1 MARTIRY
8 AAITSSNTSSASG
21 LLYRNIDAA
30 TGVTARAAPAINPAP
45 GPLTRRT
52 AAYSTPTDATPI
64 NACGS
69 SMVNGVKP
77 NSRPDSAMTQSA
89 AGGLST
95 VIALP
100 GSSDPNSHAVRFC
113 VPACAAAA

>member
-1 MARTIRY
+1 MR
-8 AAITSSNTSSASG
+8 
-21 LLYRNIDAA
+21 
-30 TGVTARAAPAINPAP
+30 PAP

-52 AAYSTPTDATPI
+52 AANTTATAATPI
-64 NACGS
+64 SACGS

-77 NSRPDSAMTQSA
+77 KSRPDNAITHSA

-100 GSSDPNSHAVRFC
+100 ASSDPNSHAFQSW